1 MKLKLKLVKITPF
14 FTKITT
20 FNGNFFRKFRK
31 MKVVLYTFKI
41 IWNYFLS
48 FILGGSSWDA
58 SRTQR
63 SIILLLSHFPY
74 KRKIPKKNITKQEL
88 KLMRQCKSTYLMSQ
102 TRMNFTTV
110 IVKEIRKKRFTLYTY
125 VFKFQMKVFKT
136 MRFIILKFYFIW
148 WKPPKYILYII
159 TFLIE
164 FIWWLFRSPHSL
176 VPECFR
182 NGLLIAEIHVL
193 KIYHAYR
200 DQF

>member
-20 FNGNFFRKFRK
+20 FNGNFFRKCRK

-110 IVKEIRKKRFTLYTY
+110 IVKEIRKKRFTYIHMYLSSKWKSLRLCALS
-125 VFKFQMKVFKT
+125 FLS
-136 MRFIILKFYFIW
+136 FILFGENRNTFYI
-148 WKPPKYILYII
+148 
-159 TFLIE
+159 
-164 FIWWLFRSPHSL
+164 
-176 VPECFR
+176 
-182 NGLLIAEIHVL
+182 
-193 KIYHAYR
+193 
-200 DQF
+200 